1 MKKIVILAIAVL
13 LIMPAFAQNK
23 KSQSKAKTSAKTEAK
38 VVTAVEESFD
48 KVYDEDRDPAEMLE
62 QALEEARSTN
72 RMVLAQVGG
81 NWCPW
86 CLRFA
91 HLVRTNEEIAPQ
103 VKENFVYV
111 HINVPKEKERRNYEV
126 LKRLGNPGR
135 FGYPA
140 LVVLN
145 PEGQVL
151 HIQNSSYL
159 EQDKGYDT
167 KKVQQFFQQWTLKAI
182 EELK

>member
-1 MKKIVILAIAVL
+1 MKKIVILAVAVL
-13 LIMPAFAQNK
+13 LIMPAIAQTK
-23 KSQSKAKTSAKTEAK
+23 KTPAKAKAPAKTEAK
-38 VVTAVEESFD
+38 AENIEEALD

-62 QALEEARSTN
+62 SALEEARGTG
-72 RMVLAQVGG
+72 RFVLAQVGG

-91 HLVRTNEEIAPQ
+91 HLVRTHEEIAPL

-140 LVVLN
+140 LVVLD

-159 EQDKGYDT
+159 EQGKGYDT
-167 KKVQQFFQQWTLKAI
+167 KQVQQFFQQWTPKAI
-182 EELK
+182 EDLK